1 MTADDLHL
9 VTTRLELTPLTT
21 RDVEA
26 VWPSASDPTVSAYM
40 SWNAHRNKDETR
52 VFLERVESDMAS
64 EKAITWG
71 IRSRGEFCGI
81 FSLIDILR
89 FHRALRYDR
98 GELAYWCV
106 PQHQGRGTMS
116 EAGRSVIEFAFV
128 TLGLNRL
135 VVGHHL
141 ENVPSQRLIERLG
154 FKPIGIEHQ
163 AFMKDGLWIDTK
175 IYELLAGDY
184 KPVA

>member
-1 MTADDLHL
+1 MTADDFNL
-9 VTTRLELTPLTT
+9 VTARLQLAPLTT

-26 VWPSASDPTVSAYM
+26 MWPSVSDPTVSEHM
-40 SWNAHRNKDETR
+40 SWNAHRNKEETR
-52 VFLERVESDMAS
+52 GFLERVENDLAT

-71 IRSRGEFCGI
+71 MRSMGEFCGI
-81 FSLIDILR
+81 FSIINILKS
-89 FHRALRYDR
+89 HRALRYDR
-98 GELAYWCV
+98 GELAYWCA
-106 PQHQGRGTMS
+106 PKHQGRGIMS
-116 EAGRSVIEFAFV
+116 EAGRTVIEFAFSR
-128 TLGLNRL
+128 LGLNRL

-163 AFMKDGLWIDTK
+163 AFMKDGRWINIK
-175 IYELLAGDY
+175 IYELLTRDY